1 MKTSEILDK
10 LLKVPPHEPERR
22 PRFPGPI
29 TAAYLEEIFENCF
42 DFELRQ
48 VEIGGGLRAS
58 LCFMDGLVSG
68 DAVSLTVLDPLTN
81 GFRFGGCLT
90 EREAAERMMAGAAYG
105 NTVKYRTEADDA
117 AADLLNGFCAV
128 VFDGL
133 RAAVTFEV
141 RTSQGRAVSEPRE
154 EKSIKGAR
162 ESFVEVLKTNTMMV
176 RRHLRDP
183 ALKMETVTVGRR
195 TATSVAIVWIE
206 GLTGGGLTAELRRRV
221 ERIDIDG
228 LLTAADLE
236 EYVADSPLS
245 PFPQLVQT
253 ERPDRF
259 CLNLLEGRAGLL
271 IDGLPLG
278 FLAPGTFAQF
288 FKVTEDRANHFIVA
302 SLLTLI
308 RYLSVAVTLF
318 LPAVFVAVAMYHQEM
333 LPAKL
338 MESMIDAKQSV
349 PFPTAVEVMAMLASF
364 ELLQEAGMRLP
375 NQLGQA
381 VSIIGALIVGQS
393 AVEASIVS
401 PIAVII
407 VAFAGIAGYTMPDQ
421 DMAGALRLLRFL
433 LLLAAVFAGMFGIAV
448 GGALITYHLC
458 SLESFGVPYMTPLA
472 GRFGGRGLWKL
483 LRPPLRWD
491 KGREPALGP
500 EDRRSRR

>member
-1 MKTSEILDK
+1 MKTSEILEK
-10 LLKVPPHEPERR
+10 LLPAPPYEPERK
-22 PRFPGPI
+22 PRFPGPL
-29 TAAYLEEIFENCF
+29 TAAHLEEIFENCF
-42 DFELRQ
+42 DFELRE
-48 VEIGGGLRAS
+48 VRIGGGLTAS

-68 DAVSLTVLDPLTN
+68 DAVSLTILDPLTDP
-81 GFRFGGCLT
+81 FRFGGCLS
-90 EREAAERMMAGAAYG
+90 EREAAERMMAGAAFG
-105 NTVKYRTEADDA
+105 NTARYRTETDDA
-117 AADLLNGFCAV
+117 VSDLLSGFCIV

-133 RAAVTFEV
+133 GAAVSFEV
-141 RTSQGRAVSEPRE
+141 RSGLGRSVSEPRE
-154 EKSIKGAR
+154 EKSVKGAR

-183 ALKMETVTVGRR
+183 MLKIETVTVGRR
-195 TATSVAIVWIE
+195 TSTSVAVLWIE
-206 GLTGGGLTAELRRRV
+206 GLTDASLTEELRRRV

-236 EYVADSPLS
+236 EYVADRPLS
-245 PFPQLVQT
+245 PFPQLVRT

-259 CLNLLEGRAGLL
+259 CLNLLEGRAGVL

-288 FKVTEDRANHFIVA
+288 FKVTEDRANHFLVA
-302 SLLTLI
+302 SLLMLI
-308 RYLSVAVTLF
+308 RCLSVIVTLF

-333 LPAKL
+333 LPVKL
-338 MESMIDAKQSV
+338 MVSMIDAKQSV
-349 PFPTAVEVMAMLASF
+349 PFSTAVEVMAMLASF

-375 NQLGQA
+375 DQIGQA

-407 VAFAGIAGYTMPDQ
+407 VAFAGIAGYTVPNQ

-448 GGALITYHLC
+448 AGALLTYHLC

-472 GRFGGRGLWKL
+472 GRFGGAGLMKL
-483 LRPPLRWD
+483 LRPPLWAD
-491 KGREPALGP
+491 KVREAALNP
-500 EDRRSRR
+500 RDRRNKR